1 MSDKTE
7 SHQLYL
13 NSFTGSPYLVNKP
26 NVTTSYPNG
35 NPNRCI
41 FTINW
46 DAIFNMNNHKYNKCR
61 LRYDFYTNPSSNGNP
76 FIPTVVNGVLVLNGI
91 NARSTSTT
99 GGTVLG
105 LITLDSIAITTT
117 NVTHQSLIQNNFIA
131 SIPVGVGT
139 IQSVMTIN
147 STSSPLF
154 MLQASDY
161 VTWYNAAAF
170 TTNGYTT
177 EVGYVTKQVANVSGA
192 YTYRLLNPDGSNF
205 VNSTTT
211 AITNAPFTCTNARTQ
226 NFVCL
231 KSTNLQGAA
240 GQSIEVPRGMRNLE
254 VLLAENSYGQVL
266 SGALQPLL
274 LEGSNM
280 QDWGLI
286 LNFEFSEPIGENQ
299 YTY

>member
-26 NVTTSYPNG
+26 NVTTTYPSG
-35 NPNRCI
+35 NPNYCV

-46 DAIFNMNNHKYNKCR
+46 DAIFNLNNHKYNKCR
-61 LRYDFYTNPSSNGNP
+61 LRYDFYSNPTFLSNP
-76 FIPTVVNGVLVLNGI
+76 FTPLADNGILVLNGI

-99 GGTVLG
+99 GGVVLG
-105 LITLDSIAITTT
+105 LITLDSIAITSA
-117 NVTHQSLIQNNFIA
+117 NATHQSLISNNFVA

-139 IQSVMTIN
+139 TPSVMTIN
-147 STSSPLF
+147 STTSPLF
-154 MLQASDY
+154 MLSVTDS
-161 VTWYNAAAF
+161 VTWYNATAF

-177 EVGYVTKQVANVSGA
+177 PVGYVTKNVASVTGA
-192 YTYRLLNPDGSNF
+192 YTYTLLNPDGSNF
-205 VNSTTT
+205 VNSTT
-211 AITNAPFTCTNARTQ
+211 AALVNVPFTCTNALTS
-226 NFVCL
+226 NYICL

-254 VLLAENSYGQVL
+254 VLLAENSYGQVT
-266 SGALQPLL
+266 SGVIQPLL
-274 LEGSNM
+274 LQGSNM

-286 LNFEFSEPIGENQ
+286 LNFELYDPKDGND
-299 YTY
+299 Y

>member
-26 NVTTSYPNG
+26 NVTTSYPTG
-35 NPNRCI
+35 NPNYCV

-46 DAIFNMNNHKYNKCR
+46 DAIFNLNNHKYNKCR
-61 LRYDFYTNPSSNGNP
+61 LRYDFYSNPTFLSNP
-76 FIPTVVNGVLVLNGI
+76 FFPTFANGALVLNGI

-99 GGTVLG
+99 GGMVLG
-105 LITLDSIAITTT
+105 LITLDSIAVTSS
-117 NVTHQSLIQNNFIA
+117 NATHQSLISNNFIA

-139 IQSVMTIN
+139 TPSVMTIN
-147 STSSPLF
+147 NTSSPLF
-154 MLQASDY
+154 MLAVSDY
-161 VTWYNAAAF
+161 VTWYNATAF

-177 EVGYVTKQVANVSGA
+177 PVGYVTKQVASVTGA
-192 YTYRLLNPDGSNF
+192 YTYTLLNLDGSNF

-211 AITNAPFTCTNARTQ
+211 ALVNVPFTCTNALTQ

-240 GQSIEVPRGMRNLE
+240 GQSIEVPRGMKNLE
-254 VLLAENSYGQVL
+254 VLLAENSYGQVT
-266 SGALQPLL
+266 SGVVQPLL
-274 LEGSNM
+274 LQGSNM

-286 LNFEFSEPIGENQ
+286 LNFELYDPKDGND